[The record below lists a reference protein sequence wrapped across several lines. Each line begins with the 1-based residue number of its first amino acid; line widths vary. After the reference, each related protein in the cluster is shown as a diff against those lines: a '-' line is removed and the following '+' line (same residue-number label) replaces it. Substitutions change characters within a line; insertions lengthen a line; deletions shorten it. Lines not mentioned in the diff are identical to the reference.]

1 MDRIRELP
9 AGEIRDGFGGG
20 EDGEPVGKEDW
31 SIILAYEHEVR
42 RDMITRMSEGT
53 PLPKALR
60 EAWADPIVRDRYLVT
75 PLQRRG
81 IAGKRS
87 APSAPG
93 TGESK
98 KAKARAKAAAQVAQV
113 QTTAGRGKGK
123 GKGKGANRGSGVN
136 EWGCAVRTADGAP
149 ICFAFNNP
157 KTGCQKSNCPFAHVC
172 GVCFRK
178 GEPMQTCKH
187 APLK

>member
-1 MDRIRELP
+1 
-9 AGEIRDGFGGG
+9 
-20 EDGEPVGKEDW
+20 
-31 SIILAYEHEVR
+31 
-42 RDMITRMSEGT
+42 MITRMLEGT

-98 KAKARAKAAAQVAQV
+98 KAKARAKAGARAETAQEQSAA
-113 QTTAGRGKGK
+113 TGGKGRGKGK
-123 GKGKGANRGSGVN
+123 GAGRNRPQSVN
-136 EWGCAVRTADGAP
+136 EFGCAARTASGAP

-157 KTGCQKSNCPFAHVC
+157 KTGCSKPNCPFAHVC

-178 GEPMQTCKH
+178 EEPMHTCKH
-187 APLK
+187 AVLK